1 MRRVNQRVGK
11 PSMMFQEVNQRK
23 QLLEVYLESPDLQVR
38 FGDWVALIHLEI
50 ILKEHVVQSIRGD
63 RMITFGSHF
72 DARQRSNKQD
82 RETIADGSLFN

>member
-50 ILKEHVVQSIRGD
+50 IFKVHVVRTIRGD

-82 RETIADGSLFN
+82 RERIAEGSLFN